1 MSRIVVCLDLD
12 GVLCDFIKPA
22 LVTQG
27 LPAVDPTEW
36 NPPGFDVSRIEKLPA
51 SFWAGLPVELEGD
64 MLVEMLSR
72 YETMVVTHA
81 PSLAARTGKYQW
93 LLSAHPHLA
102 ERLVCLREKWLLAS
116 PRHVLVDDNEE
127 NVRLFREAGGH
138 AFLWP
143 QPWNS
148 GRQGLPALEDMLWKL
163 WSTS

>member
-36 NPPGFDVSRIEKLPA
+36 NPPGFDVSLIATLPTC
-51 SFWAGLPVELEGD
+51 FWAGLPREPEGD
-64 MLVEMLSR
+64 ELV
-72 YETMVVTHA
+72 TVVTKYDTLIVTHS
-81 PSLAARTGKYQW
+81 PSDAAWAGKQQW
-93 LLSAHPHLA
+93 LDRHYPHLP
-102 ERLVCLREKWLLAS
+102 RIPLREKWLLAS

-127 NVRLFREAGGH
+127 NVRRFREAGGH